1 MSKKLFT
8 PGPSNVSQNIRVQLA
23 KDIIHHRM
31 NDYHK
36 LFYQVTKKLK
46 AIFNTSR
53 PVITFTS
60 SGTGAME
67 SSVVNLFSKG
77 DTVLVINTGYFG
89 NRFIELCQTYELNTL
104 HLDYEWGTSYNL
116 EDVKECFTH
125 HHIKGVFITYHE
137 TSTGVLNELKELG
150 EFIAKTDA
158 LFITDCVSGMILH
171 PFYFDDWKVDCALA
185 ASQKGFGLPPGL
197 SFVALSE
204 KAVERLPH
212 SDLPKYYFSYQKY
225 MDYYKK
231 GENPFTPAISLMLAL
246 DVSLDYLLDYGV
258 ENIVNDKKYLRHYVE
273 QEFIKL
279 GFSLFVQEESIRGNV
294 MVPVISN
301 HRELNLG
308 ELICYLDERY
318 NLQVSKGQGEFSDKM
333 LRIGIISDFTKEDID
348 ELIERI
354 KAFIDKKEMLE
365 A

>member
-36 LFYQVTKKLK
+36 LFYQVSKKLK
-46 AIFNTSR
+46 AIFNTMG

-67 SSVVNLFSKG
+67 SSVVNLFSRG

-89 NRFIELCQTYELNTL
+89 NRFIELCETYELNTL
-104 HLDYEWGTSYNL
+104 HLDYEWGTTYSL
-116 EDVKECFTH
+116 DDVKEQFTH

-158 LFITDCVSGMILH
+158 LFITDCISGMILH

-197 SFVALSE
+197 AFIALSQ
-204 KAVERLPH
+204 KAIERLPH
-212 SDLPKYYFSYQKY
+212 SHLPKYYFSYQKY
-225 MDYYKK
+225 LDYCKK
-231 GENPFTPAISLMLAL
+231 GEAPFTPAISLMLAL
-246 DVSLDYLLDYGV
+246 DVSLDYILDYGI
-258 ENIVNDKKYLRHYVE
+258 EEIVKDKKELRQYVE
-273 QEFIKL
+273 DKFQQI
-279 GFSLFVQEESIRGNV
+279 GFDLFVEEEALRGNV
-294 MVPVISN
+294 MVPVILK
-301 HRELNLG
+301 EVEINLD
-308 ELICYLDERY
+308 ELICFLDERY
-318 NLQVSKGQGEFSDKM
+318 NLQISKGQGEFSDKM

-348 ELIERI
+348 ELIDKINE
-354 KAFIDKKEMLE
+354 FIVKKEMLE
-365 A
+365 E